1 MHKLWD
7 RYAEF
12 DLAGRNDD
20 GNKDPFFVHKI
31 KIF

>member
-20 GNKDPFFVHKI
+20 GNKDLFSSTKL
-31 KIF
+31 K